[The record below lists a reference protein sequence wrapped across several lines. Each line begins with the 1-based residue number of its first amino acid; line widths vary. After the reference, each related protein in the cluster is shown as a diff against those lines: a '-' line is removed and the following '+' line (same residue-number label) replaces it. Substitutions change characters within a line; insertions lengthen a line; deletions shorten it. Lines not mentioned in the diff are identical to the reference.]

1 MRPGRVSVEVA
12 YFVLKKLV
20 LLSLGFALAQSGPS
34 QLTAIEL
41 PGGAGGVGFDDLRY
55 APELQRLL
63 VPAGQ
68 TGHLVLVEP
77 GSQEL
82 TLISG
87 FGSGGEYRGGHGEGV
102 TSADAG
108 GGLLY
113 AIDRTRQRLE
123 VIDPDMMKI
132 VAGADLEGSP
142 DYVRYIS
149 PTHELWVTEP
159 DREQIEV
166 FTLTA
171 EGPPTLNRK
180 TSIAVSGGPE
190 SLIIDPTRGR
200 AYTHQWNGKTV
211 AIDLHTYRAQ
221 TWPNGCSGSRGIALD
236 EQQGLLFAGCAE
248 GKATAMDLNH
258 DGALVA
264 SLSVGA
270 GIDVIAYSP
279 HLGHLYLPSADNGV
293 MAVAGVSPSGELSL
307 LATIPTAPGAHCA
320 AADDQNNVW
329 ICDPVHGQLL
339 HYQDSTLPS
348 R

>member
-1 MRPGRVSVEVA
+1 M
-12 YFVLKKLV
+12 
-20 LLSLGFALAQSGPS
+20 
-34 QLTAIEL
+34 
-41 PGGAGGVGFDDLRY
+41 
-55 APELQRLL
+55 
-63 VPAGQ
+63 PAGQ

-166 FTLTA
+166 FTLAA
-171 EGPPTLNRK
+171 EGPPTLSRQ

-211 AIDLHTYRAQ
+211 AIDLHTAPCTDLAQ
-221 TWPNGCSGSRGIALD
+221 R
-236 EQQGLLFAGCAE
+236 LLRI
-248 GKATAMDLNH
+248 
-258 DGALVA
+258 
-264 SLSVGA
+264 SW
-270 GIDVIAYSP
+270 
-279 HLGHLYLPSADNGV
+279 
-293 MAVAGVSPSGELSL
+293 
-307 LATIPTAPGAHCA
+307 HCA
-320 AADDQNNVW
+320 GRAAGPPLRRL
-329 ICDPVHGQLL
+329 C
-339 HYQDSTLPS
+339 
-348 R
+348 RR